1 MKVEE
6 YAKKKGR
13 LHPAI
18 LAFLTPYFEGFDL
31 HRVKVRITPGN
42 TSALGTSV
50 WVLADRIMVQR
61 GKFNQEF
68 RQWVSRTDADGT
80 IWHKSNGAVDLATV
94 PGMVILAHECFHV
107 QKWLTRPWWS
117 IWAVMRSLVGKL
129 TGRSWHS
136 FEWERQAIDFQN
148 SVVKDIQRREESL
161 KVFATLR

>member
-1 MKVEE
+1 MKIEE
-6 YAKKKGR
+6 YAKIRGL

-18 LAFLTPYFEGFDL
+18 TAFLAPYFEGFDL
-31 HRVKVRITPGN
+31 HRVKVRITAGN

-61 GKFNQEF
+61 GKFNKEF
-68 RQWVSRTDADGT
+68 KQWVSRTDLDGT
-80 IWHKSNGAVDLATV
+80 IWHKSNGAIDLATV

-117 IWAVMRSLVGKL
+117 IWAVLQSLVGKV

-136 FEWERQAIDFQN
+136 STWEKQAIDFQH
-148 SVVKDIQRREESL
+148 SIVKDIQRRKESL
-161 KVFATLR
+161 KLFADLR